1 MMAANNQSYNH
12 QSYNQ
17 PQEQASY
24 APYGPPQTSYDQSY
38 QGQGEPA
45 KYEIQGQIQGGQR
58 GQSFMVHPGL
68 GKVQGP
74 NNGGE
79 QDNGKEM
86 VPYPVYVR
94 PYDDEL
100 PQVTWKKNPAEP
112 FGTLTIVKGEDKMI
126 VKVPMKNDR
135 LLPRTN
141 YPIEVGSVI
150 FFAVIAALMWLYL

>member
-1 MMAANNQSYNH
+1 MTEAKYAEYQHNPYQ
-12 QSYNQ
+12 QQQQ
-17 PQEQASY
+17 PSCATNAGQC
-24 APYGPPQTSYDQSY
+24 SY
-38 QGQGEPA
+38 QGQPEQGS
-45 KYEIQGQIQGGQR
+45 YQSQGQLQGQP

-74 NNGGE
+74 AAEGE
-79 QDNGKEM
+79 GENGKEV

-135 LLPRTN
+135 ILPRTN
-141 YPIEVGSVI
+141 YPVEVGSVMVFAAI
-150 FFAVIAALMWLYL
+150 AVIMWMYF